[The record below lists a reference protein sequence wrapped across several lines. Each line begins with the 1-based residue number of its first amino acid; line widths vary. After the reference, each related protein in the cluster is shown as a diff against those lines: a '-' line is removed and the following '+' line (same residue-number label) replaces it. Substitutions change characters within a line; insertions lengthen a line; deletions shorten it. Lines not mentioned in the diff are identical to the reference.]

1 MQYLTAEELQQL
13 CPRAGQGEIDALVQG
28 ASQLERAGI
37 NNPLRLAHFLAQVC
51 AETGGL
57 AIVREDTQWTAKQ
70 MCMLW
75 PGRFKTIADPR
86 ILLCRNDAE
95 KLAELA
101 YGGRKDLGNV
111 DEGDGFAY
119 RGGGMLQITGRAAY
133 HGAGTAIGVDLE
145 GAPELIEDPAISLA
159 VALWYWTKHNCSQ
172 FADSNYGR
180 AVGNAINRGNPYSK
194 YEPIGYAARQKWLER
209 AWSIVGDGPLQEPK
223 DMTLGAW
230 GPRVEQVQG
239 KLRELGYPVGD
250 VDKVFGPTLARAV
263 VAFKHD
269 HPDQSTE
276 PGSVVGPAT
285 LGALEQGRVIEH
297 NPERTQATEADLLDK
312 GSTEAMAGR
321 NGKAIGQLT
330 LYGGLAGAASESG
343 VLEQANGLMSQ
354 VGMLKITASPALE
367 AFQWGMRH
375 GWWVL
380 MVLGGVWYWTK
391 GRQIVSAR
399 LKAHQLGFN
408 LSR

>member
-57 AIVREDTQWTAKQ
+57 AIVREDTRWTAKQ

-133 HGAGTAIGVDLE
+133 HEAGTAIGVDLE

-180 AVGNAINRGNPYSK
+180 AVGNAINRGNP
-194 YEPIGYAARQKWLER
+194 
-209 AWSIVGDGPLQEPK
+209 
-223 DMTLGAW
+223 
-230 GPRVEQVQG
+230 
-239 KLRELGYPVGD
+239 
-250 VDKVFGPTLARAV
+250 
-263 VAFKHD
+263 
-269 HPDQSTE
+269 
-276 PGSVVGPAT
+276 
-285 LGALEQGRVIEH
+285 
-297 NPERTQATEADLLDK
+297 
-312 GSTEAMAGR
+312 
-321 NGKAIGQLT
+321 
-330 LYGGLAGAASESG
+330 
-343 VLEQANGLMSQ
+343 
-354 VGMLKITASPALE
+354 
-367 AFQWGMRH
+367 
-375 GWWVL
+375 
-380 MVLGGVWYWTK
+380 
-391 GRQIVSAR
+391 
-399 LKAHQLGFN
+399 
-408 LSR
+408 